1 MKTRIFKTGLLV
13 SALALSS
20 ALAFAKPLVITADRM
35 IDVKSGKVINAAA
48 VIIDND
54 MIIDAGARKALDL
67 PADAETMAL
76 GDYTL
81 MPGLMDMH
89 VHLVGDSDHHG
100 YATLGTSVSR
110 SLLYGVKH
118 AEKTLMA
125 GFTTVRNVGAPGF
138 TDVALRDAINDG
150 DIKGPR
156 MFVSGPALGVTGGHC
171 DNNLLPYDAHAKSEG
186 VADGPWEVRQRVR
199 ENIKYGADVIKFCA
213 TGGVLSKGTK
223 VGAQQYSEEEMKA
236 LITEAHL
243 RGLTVA
249 SHAHGT
255 SGIKAAIRSGVD
267 SVEHVSLLDD
277 EAIELAK
284 THGTYFSM
292 DVYVTE
298 YILGEGAKAGIL
310 EESLAKERMVGSVQR
325 ENFRKAVKAG
335 VKMVFGTDAGV
346 YPHGDNGK
354 QFARMVKFGMT
365 PMQAIQAAT
374 INSATLLKQENNLG
388 SLEAGRKA
396 DVVAV
401 KGNPLDDMSLMEEIG
416 LVIKDGHVVKQ
427 LAM

>member
-1 MKTRIFKTGLLV
+1 MARW
-13 SALALSS
+13 LS
-20 ALAFAKPLVITADRM
+20 
-35 IDVKSGKVINAAA
+35 
-48 VIIDND
+48 II
-54 MIIDAGARKALDL
+54 
-67 PADAETMAL
+67 
-76 GDYTL
+76 
-81 MPGLMDMH
+81 
-89 VHLVGDSDHHG
+89 
-100 YATLGTSVSR
+100 
-110 SLLYGVKH
+110 
-118 AEKTLMA
+118 
-125 GFTTVRNVGAPGF
+125 
-138 TDVALRDAINDG
+138 
-150 DIKGPR
+150 
-156 MFVSGPALGVTGGHC
+156 
-171 DNNLLPYDAHAKSEG
+171 
-186 VADGPWEVRQRVR
+186 
-199 ENIKYGADVIKFCA
+199 
-213 TGGVLSKGTK
+213 
-223 VGAQQYSEEEMKA
+223 
-236 LITEAHL
+236 
-243 RGLTVA
+243 
-249 SHAHGT
+249 
-255 SGIKAAIRSGVD
+255 

-284 THGTYFSM
+284 AHGTYFSM

-374 INSATLLKQENNLG
+374 INSDPLLKQENSLG

-401 KGNPLDDMSLMEEIG
+401 KGNPLDDMSLMEEVG